1 MVRQIDRKKSAK
13 PMLSADTTIEEAHHL
28 TRKLIEYERG
38 KVGGRVE
45 AALYRASQTWGIEEG
60 QLRTLWHRWRSLKFV
75 KAHVLDRLRQIDAV
89 LEEKARRE
97 RRILAETAE
106 TLERVG
112 HPAAGLAR
120 YAAEAVSEEED
131 AA

>member
-1 MVRQIDRKKSAK
+1 MVRQNLTEKSADI
-13 PMLSADTTIEEAHHL
+13 MSSADTTIEEAHHL
-28 TRKLIEYERG
+28 TRKLIEHERG

-45 AALYRASQTWGIEEG
+45 MALYRASQTWGIEEG

-97 RRILAETAE
+97 RQILAETAE
-106 TLERVG
+106 TLERHK
-112 HPAAGLAR
+112 HPAAGIAR
-120 YAAEAVSEEED
+120 YAAEMAREEAE
-131 AA
+131 